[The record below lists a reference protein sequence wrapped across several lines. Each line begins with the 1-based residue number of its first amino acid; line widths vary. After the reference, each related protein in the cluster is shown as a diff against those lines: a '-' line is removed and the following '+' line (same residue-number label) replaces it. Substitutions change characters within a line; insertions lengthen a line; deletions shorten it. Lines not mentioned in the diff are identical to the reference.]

1 MVKDEISKAK
11 LESMVSINRAFYAD
25 LMPMIEQIKNEI
37 AALNICEQDMNTVN
51 HINEYF
57 SKAESLLKQ
66 LKTVADSVEKNNES

>member
-51 HINEYF
+51 RINEYF

-66 LKTVADSVEKNNES
+66 LKNVADSVEKNNES

>member
-25 LMPMIEQIKNEI
+25 LMPKIEQIKNEI

-51 HINEYF
+51 RINEYF

>member
-51 HINEYF
+51 RINEYF